1 MIRLEA
7 ISHTFPNG
15 GTALQQVS
23 LTVAPRETLALI
35 GPSGCGKST
44 LLKTINGLIRPT
56 LGRIYIDGQPLDYDD
71 CLPLR
76 RRIGYAI
83 QQVGLFPHLHV
94 ADNITLMARL
104 AGWSVERRE
113 RRCAQLLELVGL
125 TPARIGAKFPQ
136 QLSGGEAQRVGIA
149 RALMLDPPI
158 LLLDEPFGALDPITR
173 RQLQREFKSLE
184 AGIHKTIVMVTHDLH
199 EAFFLGDRVALMQQG
214 TLVQVGTPGEIR
226 EHPANDF
233 VAQFVR
239 DAA

>member
-1 MIRLEA
+1 MIRLAA

-15 GTALQQVS
+15 GTALRDVS
-23 LTVAPRETLALI
+23 LAVAPRETLALI

-56 LGRIYIDGQPLDYDD
+56 LGRIYVDGQPLDYDD

-83 QQVGLFPHLHV
+83 QEVGLFPHLNV
-94 ADNITLMARL
+94 ADNVTLMAHL
-104 AGWSVERRE
+104 EGWSEERRTQ
-113 RRCAQLLELVGL
+113 RCGELLELVGL
-125 TPARIGAKFPQ
+125 TPARIGPKFPRH
-136 QLSGGEAQRVGIA
+136 LSGGEAQRVGIA

-184 AGIHKTIVMVTHDLH
+184 SGIHKTIVLVTHDLH

-214 TLVQVGTPGEIR
+214 ALVQVGTPEEIR
-226 EHPANDF
+226 QRPVNDF
-233 VAQFVR
+233 VARFVQ